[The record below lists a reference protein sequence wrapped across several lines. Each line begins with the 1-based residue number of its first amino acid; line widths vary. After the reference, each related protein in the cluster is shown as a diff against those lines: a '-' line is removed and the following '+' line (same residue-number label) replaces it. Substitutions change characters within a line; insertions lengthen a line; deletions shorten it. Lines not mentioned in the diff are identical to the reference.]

1 MCDTQLTRRST
12 CGNASRSPFI
22 TQMLVFCRA
31 FLGFS
36 TELNSSRLGGRN
48 TLRLPLMDKFPLGLG
63 DIGQQ
68 L

>member
-1 MCDTQLTRRST
+1 MCDTQLTRRSA
-12 CGNASRSPFI
+12 CGNASCPPFI
-22 TQMLVFCRA
+22 TQMLVFRRA

-36 TELNSSRLGGRN
+36 TEFDPSRFRSRN
-48 TLRLPLMDKFPLGLG
+48 ALRLPLMDKFPLGLG

>member
-12 CGNASRSPFI
+12 CGNASCPPFI
-22 TQMLVFCRA
+22 TQMLVFRRA

-36 TELNSSRLGGRN
+36 TEFDPSRLGGRN

-63 DIGQQ
+63 NIGQQ